1 MQTDNDSAAV
11 YRILDANMNRL
22 REGLRV
28 VEEYYRFYREDRETT
43 LTLKSLR
50 HALQDMERALGRK
63 NLLSHRNSSGD
74 VLSSGSSEKEQERI
88 DMDSL
93 FRANIRRAQEA
104 ARSIEEYSKLLEF
117 PAVSHQAKEIR
128 FALYET
134 EKK

>member
-43 LTLKSLR
+43 VTLKALR
-50 HALQDMERALGRK
+50 HALQDMERVLGRK
-63 NLLSHRNSSGD
+63 NLLSHRNSRKD
-74 VLSSGSSEKEQERI
+74 VLSSGSSEKEQERS

-117 PAVSHQAKEIR
+117 PGVSHTAKEIR